1 MPTKLTSTLIFL
13 LIILTSHSHIV
24 AGNIP
29 PGTIDVSVLYRER
42 IMVPPGSTVR
52 VTLSDVSKMDV
63 PATEISSVSQEI
75 STGPPYR
82 LTVDYDPEKILDR
95 HRYSLKARIEHNRKL
110 LFISTYAIDPFS
122 STKQPIEIITQKVA
136 PLPVDAPTATLVN
149 THWRLL
155 VARGTEIEL
164 RQGSKEL
171 FLVLVE
177 KQNLVRGFGGCNNF
191 TGSYTHQNNS
201 LEFSQVAATMKMC
214 IDNMDQEKLIF
225 SVLEATASYEL
236 SGDELHLYDAEK
248 ELIGSFKA
256 IYFK

>member
-1 MPTKLTSTLIFL
+1 MRTKLTPTLIFL
-13 LIILTSHSHIV
+13 LIILTSHSHLV
-24 AGNIP
+24 AGGLS

-82 LTVDYDPEKILDR
+82 LNLDYDPEKILDR
-95 HRYSLKARIEHNRKL
+95 HRYSLKARIEHDGKL

-136 PLPVDAPTATLVN
+136 PQPLDAPAATLVN

-164 RQGSKEL
+164 RDGSKEPF
-171 FLVLVE
+171 FLLVE
-177 KQNLVRGFGGCNNF
+177 GQNQVRGFGGCNSF
-191 TGSYTHQNNS
+191 RGSYTQQNDS
-201 LEFSQVAATMKMC
+201 LEFSQIAATKKMC
-214 IDNMDQEKLIF
+214 IDNMDQEQLFF
-225 SVLEATASYEL
+225 SVLEATAANEL
-236 SGDELHLYDAEK
+236 SGDELHLYDGEK
-248 ELIGSFKA
+248 ELLGSFQA
-256 IYFK
+256 TYFQ